1 MPEPARLRVVAVV
14 EETGESRSLVFEAPP
29 GWTYRPGQFLTLRI
43 PSDRTGSV
51 ARSYSLSSSPHVDDA
66 LQVTIKRA
74 GYGSNW
80 LCDNITAESEVDA
93 LPPSGAFVPT
103 SLDAD
108 VLLLAAGSGITP
120 VMSIAKSVLAAGTGR
135 IALIYAN
142 QHQDAVIF
150 AAELQDLVARHP
162 DRLVVVHWLESVQGL
177 PTVEALRE
185 LSRPFADRECFV
197 CGPGGFMDTA
207 EAALRELDVPRART
221 HVERFVSLKRNPFER
236 RKRATSASEPENES
250 APAAGTSSA
259 PAGAAP
265 EVDTPDRPEPPGASP
280 RGEPGASGES
290 GSGSAE
296 AVVEL
301 ELDGEHHRLRW
312 PRQKRLL
319 DLLLENGV
327 AAPFS
332 CREGACS
339 ACACRIERGE
349 VKMLQNSVLE
359 QEDLDE
365 GIILA
370 CQSLPITDEV
380 RIAYE

>member
-14 EETGESRSLVFEAPP
+14 DETDDSRSLVFEAPP
-29 GWTYRPGQFLTLRI
+29 DWSYRPGQFLTLRI
-43 PSDRTGSV
+43 PSDETGSV

-66 LQVTIKRA
+66 MQVTVKRA

-80 LCDNITAESEVDA
+80 LCDNVIAGSEVDVM
-93 LPPSGAFVPT
+93 PPGGAFVPG
-103 SLDAD
+103 SLDED
-108 VLLLAAGSGITP
+108 SLLLAAGSGITP

-142 QHQDAVIF
+142 QHQDSVIF
-150 AAELQDLVARHP
+150 ATELRDLVAQHP
-162 DRLVVVHWLESVQGL
+162 DRLLVVHWLESVQGL
-177 PTVEALRE
+177 PTASALRE
-185 LSRPFADRECFV
+185 LVRPFADRECFV

-207 EAALRELDVPRART
+207 EEALRELDVPRSRT
-221 HVERFVSLKRNPFER
+221 HIERFVSLKRNPFER
-236 RKRATSASEPENES
+236 KKRTKPAPNPPATPSEPNPTADEDINPPVETHPDQ
-250 APAAGTSSA
+250 AQPAAGSA
-259 PAGAAP
+259 NA
-265 EVDTPDRPEPPGASP
+265 T
-280 RGEPGASGES
+280 
-290 GSGSAE
+290 
-296 AVVEL
+296 VEL
-301 ELDGEHHRLRW
+301 DLDGKHHKLSW

-319 DLLLENGV
+319 DLLLDNGV
-327 AAPFS
+327 PAPFS

-349 VKMLQNSVLE
+349 VKMLQNAVLE

-380 RIAYE
+380 HITYD

>member
-1 MPEPARLRVVAVV
+1 MPEPVRLRVVAVV
-14 EETGESRSLVFEAPP
+14 EETSESRSLVFEAPA
-29 GWTYRPGQFLTLRI
+29 GWSYRPGQFLTLRI

-66 LQVTIKRA
+66 LQVTVKRA

-80 LCDNITAESEVDA
+80 LCDNVVAGSEVDV
-93 LPPSGAFVPT
+93 LPPSGAFVPG

-120 VMSIAKSVLAAGTGR
+120 VLSIAKSVLAAGVGR

-150 AAELQDLVARHP
+150 DAELRELVARHP

-177 PTVEALRE
+177 PTAPALRE
-185 LSRPFADRECFV
+185 LARPFADRECFV

-207 EAALRELDVPRART
+207 EEALRDLEVPRART
-221 HVERFVSLKRNPFER
+221 HIERFVSLKRNPFER
-236 RKRATSASEPENES
+236 KKRTEQA
-250 APAAGTSSA
+250 APAEPT
-259 PAGAAP
+259 AA
-265 EVDTPDRPEPPGASP
+265 DDAT
-280 RGEPGASGES
+280 
-290 GSGSAE
+290 
-296 AVVEL
+296 VEL
-301 ELDGEHHRLRW
+301 DLDGKHHKLRW
-312 PRQKRLL
+312 PRQQRLL
-319 DLLLENGV
+319 DVLLDNGV

-339 ACACRIERGE
+339 ACACRIDRGE
-349 VKMLQNSVLE
+349 VKMLENSVLE

-370 CQSLPITDEV
+370 CQSLPITDE
-380 RIAYE
+380 IHISYE

>member
-14 EETGESRSLVFEAPP
+14 EETSESRSLVFEAPED
-29 GWTYRPGQFLTLRI
+29 WSYRPGQFLTLRV

-66 LQVTIKRA
+66 LQVTVKRA
-74 GYGSNW
+74 GYASNW
-80 LCDNITAESEVDA
+80 LCDNVTAGTEVDV
-93 LPPSGAFVPT
+93 LPPSGAFVPS

-120 VMSIAKSVLAAGTGR
+120 VMSIAKSVLAAGSGR

-150 AAELQDLVARHP
+150 DAELRELVARHP
-162 DRLVVVHWLESVQGL
+162 ERLLVVHWLESVQGL
-177 PTVEALRE
+177 PTASALRE
-185 LSRPFADRECFV
+185 LARPFADRECFV

-207 EAALRELDVPRART
+207 EEALRDLEIPRART
-221 HVERFVSLKRNPFER
+221 HIERFVSLKRNPFER
-236 RKRATSASEPENES
+236 KKRTERIAPEQ
-250 APAAGTSSA
+250 PTAAGT
-259 PAGAAP
+259 
-265 EVDTPDRPEPPGASP
+265 
-280 RGEPGASGES
+280 
-290 GSGSAE
+290 E
-296 AVVEL
+296 ATVEL
-301 ELDGEHHRLRW
+301 DLDGKHHKLRW
-312 PRQKRLL
+312 PRQQRLL
-319 DLLLENGV
+319 DVLLDNGV

-339 ACACRIERGE
+339 ACACRIDRGE

-370 CQSLPITDEV
+370 CQALPITDE
-380 RIAYE
+380 IHISYE